1 MANLASSATDVGPYL
16 PKPALPG
23 KPSAGKGVYFV
34 LEGIN
39 SFATTLYF
47 YYLFFFLPQQFGFT
61 NKQNLI
67 CAAFSGIIY
76 VFASWYSGR
85 FAQRQGCHTALYFG
99 FALMTAALLFGGMS
113 GSALGHVLVL
123 AGWTLGMSF
132 TWPALE
138 ACVSESDTRQEVQ
151 RMVGLYNLVWS
162 GTAALAYFVGGAML
176 EKLGPRSSFLVPA
189 AMHLAQLIILFCAT
203 KVSARSNQFSV
214 PHPSA
219 THPLPAVEP
228 PSFHPLSRA
237 FLRMAWVANPFAYI
251 AINSLI
257 PTIPYLAKKF
267 ELSPMFA
274 GFFCSIWLF
283 SRMGAFLGLCLWPG
297 WHYRFNYLM
306 MAYLGMVISFITL
319 LLAPNIWAMIFA
331 QVIFGLAIGLI
342 YYSSLYYSMD
352 AGDTKGEHGGLHEA
366 AIGVGNFAGPAIG
379 ATALHYIPALPNAGT
394 WSVSGLLAAGLTAL
408 LVLSL
413 RRNNSS

>member
-1 MANLASSATDVGPYL
+1 
-16 PKPALPG
+16 
-23 KPSAGKGVYFV
+23 
-34 LEGIN
+34 
-39 SFATTLYF
+39 
-47 YYLFFFLPQQFGFT
+47 
-61 NKQNLI
+61 
-67 CAAFSGIIY
+67 
-76 VFASWYSGR
+76 
-85 FAQRQGCHTALYFG
+85 
-99 FALMTAALLFGGMS
+99 MTAALLFGGMS

-189 AMHLAQLIILFCAT
+189 AMHLAQLIVLFCAT

-251 AINSLI
+251 AINS
-257 PTIPYLAKKF
+257 P
-267 ELSPMFA
+267 SPPSHIWPKNSNSLP
-274 GFFCSIWLF
+274 CSP
-283 SRMGAFLGLCLWPG
+283 AF
-297 WHYRFNYLM
+297 
-306 MAYLGMVISFITL
+306 
-319 LLAPNIWAMIFA
+319 FA
-331 QVIFGLAIGLI
+331 QFGYFLEWGH
-342 YYSSLYYSMD
+342 SSGS
-352 AGDTKGEHGGLHEA
+352 ACGRGG
-366 AIGVGNFAGPAIG
+366 ITGSI
-379 ATALHYIPALPNAGT
+379 T
-394 WSVSGLLAAGLTAL
+394 S
-408 LVLSL
+408 
-413 RRNNSS
+413 